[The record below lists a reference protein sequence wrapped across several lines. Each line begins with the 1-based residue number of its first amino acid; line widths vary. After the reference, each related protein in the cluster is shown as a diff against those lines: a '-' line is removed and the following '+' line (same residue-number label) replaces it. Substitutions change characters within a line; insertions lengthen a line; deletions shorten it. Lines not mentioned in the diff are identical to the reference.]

1 MANEH
6 LTNDNGVA
14 AFRAAS
20 NHLGGISN
28 NGQSHLVVVRQLT
41 TWSQKE
47 FVVTPT
53 ETKYNQAW
61 SCGLEQYY
69 MEQGGPRVYNDT
81 NTLVTNVRNRIET
94 GWKTGPCA
102 MFGIWSRASGPYAWY
117 QYYKH
122 YDPTMPA
129 PTTLTEYGA
138 SIVAYKFN
146 LRHLHL
152 SRMTSSYTAY
162 LRVWAPSLVISAP
175 EDAADDGLL
184 FSGGLYHNC
193 SNLRVKMFSQLPTL
207 TWNVADGGDSFE
219 FAGNCNNGIVVQ
231 QDTPCPDVMVN
242 YSPFGGQIAYS
253 QDGNSSRVFTR
264 DDNYDTGGLNP
275 RTYYHDF
282 QIANSNNKDLLSKNP
297 GEFWLVAHF
306 HIDNAFSLGDSTDKG
321 LMQRKAV
328 TVFAERAELVLK
340 CTSQRFNI

>member
-1 MANEH
+1 M
-6 LTNDNGVA
+6 
-14 AFRAAS
+14 
-20 NHLGGISN
+20 
-28 NGQSHLVVVRQLT
+28 
-41 TWSQKE
+41 
-47 FVVTPT
+47 
-53 ETKYNQAW
+53 
-61 SCGLEQYY
+61 
-69 MEQGGPRVYNDT
+69 YNDT

-242 YSPFGGQIAYS
+242 YSPFGG
-253 QDGNSSRVFTR
+253 
-264 DDNYDTGGLNP
+264 
-275 RTYYHDF
+275 
-282 QIANSNNKDLLSKNP
+282 
-297 GEFWLVAHF
+297 
-306 HIDNAFSLGDSTDKG
+306 
-321 LMQRKAV
+321 
-328 TVFAERAELVLK
+328 
-340 CTSQRFNI
+340 